1 VSGRI
6 LVVEDDPAQ
15 RLSMGRY
22 LTAHGFDLSE
32 GATCQAAEVEFRARP
47 PDVMLSDYQLPDG
60 TGLELLAKVR
70 QIDPMV
76 PVVMLTGHGTI
87 DLAVQAIKEGA
98 DQFLTKPVDLEALV
112 VILQRLVEGRRARE
126 AQVALQNRAARATP
140 DPFLGSSSDVM
151 RELRQ
156 DALRIVDA
164 DGGVLLLGETGT
176 GKGVLAAWLHA
187 HGPRAR
193 ERFLD
198 LNCAGLS
205 RELLENELFGHERGA
220 FTGAHAAK
228 PGLLELA
235 DKGTLFLDE
244 IGDVDIQVQ
253 PRLLKVLEEK
263 RFRRLGDVKD
273 RTVDVRLI
281 AATHHD
287 LQRAVRENKFR
298 NDLFYRINVLPLRM
312 PALRERRED
321 IPALARSL
329 LGPCV
334 QLSPDAERA
343 LKSYS
348 WPGNVRELRNVLER
362 ARVLSRSSML
372 EPADLRLGS
381 EPTDPAEEEEPLSLE
396 QMERRHIER
405 VLRRANGQVARA
417 AEVLGIA
424 RSSLYQKLQ
433 RYHLAPPKTGL

>member
-22 LTAHGFDLSE
+22 LTAKGFDLSE
-32 GATCQAAEVEFRARP
+32 GATCQAAEAEFRSRQ
-47 PDVMLSDYQLPDG
+47 PDVMLTDYQLPDG
-60 TGLELLAKVR
+60 TGLELLARVR
-70 QIDPMV
+70 RIDPTV

-87 DLAVQAIKEGA
+87 GLAVQAIKEGA

-112 VILQRLVEGRRARE
+112 VILQRLVEGRRTRE
-126 AQVALQNRAARATP
+126 ALLVLQNRAARSTV
-140 DPFLGSSSDVM
+140 DPFQGGSSEVM
-151 RELRQ
+151 RQLRE
-156 DALRIVDA
+156 DALRVVDA

-176 GKGVLAAWLHA
+176 GKGVLASWLHT

-205 RELLENELFGHERGA
+205 RELLGNELFGHERGA

-244 IGDVDIQVQ
+244 IGDVDLQVQ

-273 RTVDVRLI
+273 RSIDVRLI

-287 LQRAVRENKFR
+287 LRRAVRENKFR
-298 NDLFYRINVLPLRM
+298 SDLYYRINVLPLRM

-321 IPALARSL
+321 IPALARFL
-329 LGPCV
+329 LGAGV

-343 LKSYS
+343 LQSYP

-362 ARVLSRSSML
+362 ARVLARSNTL
-372 EPADLRLGS
+372 EPADLRLSS
-381 EPTDPAEEEEPLSLE
+381 EPPDPAEDDEPLSLAE
-396 QMERRHIER
+396 VERRHIER

-417 AEVLGIA
+417 AEVLGMA

-433 RYHLAPPKTGL
+433 RYQLAPPKSDV